1 MTIDILIVF
10 IVLAGAVVLFSM
22 EKFPVDL
29 TAIVVMTALLL
40 TGIITPEEGIS
51 GFSNSATVTV
61 AAMFVL
67 SAGLF
72 NTGAMNLITEM
83 LRKLMKKN
91 YKLGILALMIAA
103 CFISAFINNTA
114 VVALFI
120 PIVISIARA
129 SKISPSKMLMPL
141 SFSAILGGVCTL
153 IGTSTNIL
161 TSAILQQN
169 GAPPLG
175 MFEMSSFG
183 VTLSVVGI
191 FYMMFIGIKLLP
203 EKKANELT
211 ENFEMLDYITE
222 IILPADSKYINNSIR
237 DSSLVK
243 EIDIDILEIQ
253 RSDGRK
259 FIPSPDSLLLEN
271 DTLKV
276 RCNIEKLKEI
286 SQKEGVILKPERKF
300 AEEDLLFN
308 EAKMVEAVI
317 TPNSR
322 LIGKTIKSI
331 SFRNSFGAT
340 VLAIRH
346 RGKIMHEKLANTVLL
361 AGDVLLIE
369 VKRDWLPQLRKNTAF
384 ILISEVTLTKMKKSK
399 IIISILIL
407 SAVVLAAA
415 FNLMP
420 IVGTAIIG
428 SVLLIL
434 TGCVSLEEAYK
445 AVDWKVIFLLAGL
458 VTLGIALQKSGGAE
472 YISNGII
479 HLASS
484 SNPHVLVSLFFF
496 LSMALTAFMSNN
508 ASVALLI
515 PISLVTANTLSIDS
529 RPLIMAVTFAA
540 SIDFMTPIG
549 YQTNTMIY
557 GPGNYKFT
565 DYLKVGA
572 PLNFICWLLGSLLIP
587 VIF

>member
-10 IVLAGAVVLFSM
+10 IILAGAVVLFSM

-484 SNPHVLVSLFFF
+484 SNPHVLVSIFFF

-515 PISLVTANTLSIDS
+515 PISLVTANTLAIDS

-587 VIF
+587 VLF

>member
-1 MTIDILIVF
+1 MSIDIIVVF
-10 IVLAGAVVLFSM
+10 IIIAGAIVLFSM

-29 TAIVVMTALLL
+29 TAVVIMAALLL

-61 AAMFVL
+61 AAMFIL

-91 YKLGILALMIAA
+91 YKLGVFALMGAA
-103 CFISAFINNTA
+103 CFVSAFINNTA

-161 TSAILQQN
+161 SNAILQQN
-169 GAPPLG
+169 GAPQLE
-175 MFEMSSFG
+175 MFEMTPFG
-183 VTLSVVGI
+183 VILAGVGI
-191 FYMMFIGIKLLP
+191 FYMIFIGIKLLP
-203 EKKANELT
+203 ETKTNEPA

-222 IILPADSKYINNSIR
+222 IILPAGSKYINNTIR

-286 SQKEGVILKPERKF
+286 SRKEGVILKPEGKF
-300 AEEDLLFN
+300 SEEDILFN
-308 EAKMVEAVI
+308 EAKIVEAVI

-322 LIGKTIKSI
+322 LIGKTIKNV

-346 RGKIMHEKLANTVLL
+346 RGKIMREKLANTILL
-361 AGDVLLIE
+361 PGDVLLIE

-399 IIISILIL
+399 IFISILIL

-420 IVGTAIIG
+420 IVATAIIG

-434 TGCVSLEEAYK
+434 TGCISLEEAYK

-472 YISNGII
+472 FISLGII
-479 HLASS
+479 NLTKS
-484 SNPHVLVSLFFF
+484 SNEYILVAIFFF
-496 LSMALTAFMSNN
+496 LSMSLTAFMSNN

-515 PISLVTANTLSIDS
+515 PIALVTAKTLGIDS
-529 RPLIMAVTFAA
+529 RSLIMAVTFAA

-572 PLNFICWLLGSLLIP
+572 PLNFACWLLGSLLIP
-587 VIF
+587 IIF

>member
-407 SAVVLAAA
+407 SVVVLAAA